1 MKSKN
6 YVDKIHLNERETK
19 EKNIKDVLKDF
30 FDYYHIDANL
40 SEEDIIAAWREITGE
55 LINKLTTKIF
65 VENNNLYVK
74 LAKYT
79 WSVVILIG
87 IIFLILYF
95 RYFH

>member
-6 YVDKIHLNERETK
+6 YVDKIHLNVRETK